1 MCGRFTLTTP
11 PEALAAIFGIGE
23 RLNIPPRYNVAPTQ
37 DVPVIFRDPDINDG
51 RHMGMMRWGL
61 VPAWA
66 KSLTDTPLLINARL
80 DGIATKPSFQ
90 ASFRHRRCLIPADG
104 FYEWQVQTKTPHLI
118 RPKSGETFAFA
129 GLWSVWNEAE
139 NPVRTVAIVTTGA
152 SGAMTALHARL
163 PVILKPAFYAAWLG
177 ETALPPRTLLTPD
190 HLAGDDLAFHPVSRR
205 VNAVVHDDPS
215 CLLPCEEAPPQGRL
229 F

>member
-11 PEALAAIFGIGE
+11 PQALATIFGIRE

-37 DVPVIFRDPDINDG
+37 DVPVIFRDPNINDG

-80 DGIATKPSFQ
+80 DGIATKPSFE

-104 FYEWQVQTKTPHLI
+104 FYEWQAQTKTPHLI
-118 RPKSGETFAFA
+118 RPKTGEVFAFA
-129 GLWSVWNEAE
+129 GLWSEYNEAE
-139 NPVRTVAIVTTGA
+139 NPIRTVAIVTTEA

-177 ETALPPRTLLTPD
+177 EAALAPRTLLAPD
-190 HLAGDDLAFHPVSRR
+190 HLTGDDLAFHPVSRR
-205 VNAVVHDDPS
+205 VNAVANDDPQ
-215 CLLPCEEAPPQGRL
+215 CLLPCEETPPQGSL